1 MSGFSHWLEP
11 DFVSGYATRPAVLTL
26 RVATTVDN

>member
-11 DFVSGYATRPAVLTL
+11 DFVSGHAARPAVLTPS
-26 RVATTVDN
+26 VATTVDN